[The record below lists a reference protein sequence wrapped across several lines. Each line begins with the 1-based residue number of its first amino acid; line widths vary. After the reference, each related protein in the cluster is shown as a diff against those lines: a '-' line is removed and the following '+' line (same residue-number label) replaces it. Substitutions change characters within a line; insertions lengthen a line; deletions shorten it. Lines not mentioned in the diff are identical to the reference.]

1 MLRRVLSPCSL
12 EFPQEGRQKVASH
25 TMSSEHCLCV
35 VRKRRRTGAVQGPDG
50 NRLQPRHASGRGDT
64 ACSGIQRA
72 KIARRKPVSGG

>member
-1 MLRRVLSPCSL
+1 MLRRVLKPCSL
-12 EFPQEGRQKVASH
+12 EIPPQGRQIVASH
-25 TMSSEHCLCV
+25 TMSRERRCV